1 MDKQSFRKVSKL
13 DFLTN
18 PESTNTEEVQT
29 GSFQRI
35 ADALEKIAESY
46 PQLIKDREFYREQ
59 HRISQNE
66 ISTFRRQVISL
77 KGVITKL
84 KKKQR

>member
-18 PESTNTEEVQT
+18 PSSTDTKEVQI
-29 GSFQRI
+29 GCLQRI
-35 ADALEKIAESY
+35 ADAVEKMAETY
-46 PQLIKDREFYREQ
+46 PQLIKDRDYYRDRYAANQ
-59 HRISQNE
+59 KE
-66 ISTFRRQVISL
+66 IGTLRRQIISL

-84 KKKQR
+84 NKKK